1 MTKKG
6 IEQQNI
12 DTIHLISIL
21 FLILCPVIGVFPLY
35 FVNKARNKFS
45 ANDDDFYDSWNR
57 AIRCLKISM
66 IIFAVLYVAIV
77 CFLILLYKTQI

>member
-12 DTIHLISIL
+12 DTKRLISIL

-35 FVNKARNKFS
+35 FVNKARNKF
-45 ANDDDFYDSWNR
+45 W
-57 AIRCLKISM
+57 
-66 IIFAVLYVAIV
+66 
-77 CFLILLYKTQI
+77 